1 MGFGLG
7 AALGAKLANPD
18 RPVLLFTG
26 DGSFR
31 MNNGELATL
40 NRYSVPVLIILI
52 NNKSL
57 GMVRQWQH
65 VFCADRFSETA
76 LPESP
81 DFCAL
86 VKAYGIPAFRVSS
99 KFEYDAALDNALKE
113 IARGRAVFIETFVD
127 RKEMVL
133 PMVIGGRPVD
143 DQIV

>member
-40 NRYSVPVLIILI
+40 NRYSVPILIILI
-52 NNKSL
+52 NNRSL

-65 VFCADRFSETA
+65 IFCKDRFSESE
-76 LPESP
+76 LEESP

-86 VKAYGIPAFRVSS
+86 SRAYGISAFRASS
-99 KFEYDAALDNALKE
+99 QNDFSAALGDACKE
-113 IARGRAVFIETFVD
+113 ITGGKPAFIETFVD
-127 RKEMVL
+127 RNEMVTTGSWT
-133 PMVIGGRPVD
+133 IG
-143 DQIV
+143 